1 MRRLVIS
8 AAFALLA
15 GAGATAAQE
24 KRITIT
30 VTAEKHDYKNV
41 PVCIPLSLPAE
52 AAKQTQATVQGK
64 GAPLQGQLT
73 TPGLLTEDIKPAA
86 KGLVRRDLHFVLPS
100 LQRGQSLTFTV
111 NTKAGLGSS
120 SGFYSWKPAGQGYMV
135 LEQVIPSGKSKPVM
149 GYWYKPY
156 DNSSKEAR
164 DLTYKPFHHL
174 YDPAGTRIVTN
185 GGQTNKNI
193 TNPKELLYPHHRG
206 LMFAYMRCTYGEG
219 KGVTADTWHAKPGDT
234 HEEQAAPLDF
244 GDTGPVLGRHRVL
257 IDWHGPKNEVFAKE
271 ERELTVYN
279 VPGGTLVQ
287 FVTRL
292 KTAGGKVKLEGDPQH
307 AGFQFRAHND
317 VAKKSA
323 KQTYYLRPDGKGAPG
338 DTRNWDPKTKKGPVN
353 LPWDAM
359 SFVLDGKRF
368 TAAYLNHPR
377 NPGESRWSE
386 RDYGRFGC
394 YFPYELTEDRPLVAT
409 YRVWLQD
416 GEMTG
421 PQVEALHT
429 DFVSPPAAA
438 VK

>member
-1 MRRLVIS
+1 MRRLWI
-8 AAFALLA
+8 AAIFLLA
-15 GAGATAAQE
+15 TTSPGLAQE
-24 KRITIT
+24 KPITVT
-30 VTAEKHDYKNV
+30 VTAEKHDYSNV
-41 PVCIPLSLPAE
+41 PVCMPLSLPA
-52 AAKQTQATVQGK
+52 AVAQHGYASLRGK
-64 GAPLQGQLT
+64 DVTLHGNLT
-73 TPGLLTEDIKPAA
+73 TPGLLTVDIKPSA
-86 KGLVRRDLHFVLPS
+86 KGLVRRDLHFILPT
-100 LQRGQSLTFTV
+100 LKRGQSLTFTIK
-111 NTKAGLGSS
+111 TMPGSNDQPY
-120 SGFYSWKPAGQGYMV
+120 YSWKPGGLRY
-135 LEQVIPSGKSKPVM
+135 LELVQIMPEGKVRPVM
-149 GYWYKPY
+149 GYWFRKY
-156 DNSSKEAR
+156 DNTNKLLR
-164 DLTYKPFHHL
+164 DLSYKPFHHL
-174 YDPAGTRIVTN
+174 YDPSGTRIVTN
-185 GGQTNKNI
+185 GGQTNAGI
-193 TNPKELLYPHHRG
+193 TDPKKLLYPHHRG

-234 HEEQAAPLDF
+234 HEEH
-244 GDTGPVLGRHRVL
+244 TGFEVMEVGQVLGRHRVL
-257 IDWHGPKNEVFAKE
+257 IDWHGPKNDVFAKE

-292 KTAGGKVKLEGDPQH
+292 KTTGGTVKLEGDPQH

-317 VAKKSA
+317 VAEKSA
-323 KQTYYLRPDGKGAPG
+323 KQTYYLRPDGKGTLGA
-338 DTRNWDPKTKKGPVN
+338 TRNWDPKTKKGPIN

-394 YFPYELTEDRPLVAT
+394 YFPYELTKDRPLVAT

-429 DFVSPPAAA
+429 NFVTPPAVT